1 MQNVDMNR
9 LATKQG
15 VDYLIEWVKDRY
27 LDVQVTQI
35 GRSLSGFFRGLHRKA
50 HQTVRDYLADFDRAH
65 ARLTEVGCVLPDVA
79 AAWVFV
85 DRMGLEEQAELN
97 LLASVGNQYSLKA
110 LQQAAIVH
118 DRGLRKPWEQQ
129 PRNPKKEWTPRKP
142 FTANLTGIDE
152 GEELGDEGGF
162 ELNDQ
167 EDCVSEEVAQDLYQA
182 FMTHESAKQRYREN
196 AKLRGIDPDSL
207 KQLASEKLKAAKA
220 KSFCAG
226 CKRRGHWHKDAICPL
241 NRGGSEATGGMAD
254 RDKAGA
260 TTAATT
266 ATTTKTQSGM
276 IVSSQFPCHVVH
288 VTWEIEGY
296 KNKDLL
302 AITDTACSR
311 SVAGAAWV
319 DTYLAEARRLG
330 CDPQFTSCREAFK
343 FGASKI
349 FVASYGIILG
359 FEMGGFKVALK
370 VAVVNGDVPLLVS
383 RSALGKMGMLLDVA
397 ENRASFK
404 ALAVEDLLLETTE
417 TGHPAFQIKPSP
429 LPKAFVQ
436 GPNWDSA
443 EIKIFSQAEQYMGPP
458 GVKGILHDD
467 GDATGDA
474 SSSSGSERYM
484 TSWMVSVHGDEV
496 GGDGVLPHEVPPGC
510 SQPFSYEPMF
520 YPKKIGPATRNMLLD
535 VNFNPVTFAA
545 WWATTNISNDFWIE
559 NEECLV
565 RVHVIP
571 RRSFFSPSHWRTQNT
586 PHKEKLLSV
595 LGAVRTINAV
605 SCKSHKEFPA
615 VHGLWSEVRDESSF
629 PVLWIGRSIF
639 RRKIPMLESSHSPHD
654 DGQENGPL
662 HVPRGDESQDVVGVQ
677 QGRTFG
683 RGQGQEPLGERSM
696 DDRRT
701 PVGDPRRS
709 SQSIPQRPS
718 ERDEGHGDDDHRPAQ
733 GPCYGTGLPHP
744 PVRHPRHDH
753 ADPEGPGGD
762 ELSVRSGLREVRR
775 EGLRGHASELQDVGL
790 ARSGEQRQPVGG
802 SRDVRELVA
811 RTATQVEQQGAGED
825 PGGPVRRG
833 DVRHDPLCGGR
844 ELNGILGCTPSRI
857 AGGADDAPAQGQDR
871 GLSSASTP
879 NTPYETFGRGTS
891 DAYRHK
897 DGAGDPTGG
906 QRGGSVPGGEA
917 GAAQGSA
924 RHPAGEVIENY
935 GEDTGDGVP
944 NHGVSYYIEDDYEE
958 TDTDDEGN
966 YDDYLDH
973 FGFDEAAVTYVTE
986 GERNGADINPGGSGD
1001 VVQRE
1006 TPRVRD
1012 RRGQVEVCE
1021 AKAKAKLEKKE
1032 YAFDDLLEIAK
1043 ILPLRRLRK
1052 GKALCRSGGYSFEY
1066 FLGGMYTH
1074 GNMKGLSRQS
1084 GEMPWVVK
1092 YMNSFMKA
1100 QGYGQWSSF
1109 VLFKNAA
1116 TNVHADSHNLAGTT
1130 IKTVSF
1136 GPFTGGE
1143 LWMSDFDRDPDIP
1156 GTVWRKDAAGNEIPG
1171 YLVDTRHQVYTFDGK
1186 AKHATQ
1192 PWIGERWVLSLY
1204 TTRGYQESTADLRDQ
1219 LRELRFPLRGLPLLP
1234 EVHGQAQG
1242 KFVRPVKSMRKSLWK
1257 KASRLAALT
1266 TWCAT
1271 AGLSCTAEAFPLTR
1285 GREAVALYEIGG
1297 VEKTLEVTG
1306 LDYLVAEPI
1315 DDLYNFTT
1323 TSVSETVQS
1332 TIRELTPAVVWVHG
1346 DKAMGYFDGIYDHLC
1361 EHVDKGRQL
1370 AVKAPPGDPCW
1381 ESPGLNRILRRYE
1394 GAWRCREQ
1402 EPDVIRVNDIFYYQD
1417 DAADAHAM
1425 SQFDTYVADHT
1436 ADRGG
1441 EDSEGTTAKIGAEAI
1456 SFEKGKNLAPEV
1468 KSSLRRLHQNLGHP
1482 SNTDLAR
1489 HLRLAGADPVVID
1502 ACKRLRCQ
1510 VCQRNKR
1517 GSTPKPA
1524 SLPTL
1529 LEFNQVVAVDAF
1541 YVYDCEG
1548 TKVELMMAID
1558 VGTGFALAGEL
1569 QGHSTLTMEATFC
1582 SL

>member
-1 MQNVDMNR
+1 
-9 LATKQG
+9 
-15 VDYLIEWVKDRY
+15 
-27 LDVQVTQI
+27 
-35 GRSLSGFFRGLHRKA
+35 
-50 HQTVRDYLADFDRAH
+50 
-65 ARLTEVGCVLPDVA
+65 
-79 AAWVFV
+79 
-85 DRMGLEEQAELN
+85 
-97 LLASVGNQYSLKA
+97 
-110 LQQAAIVH
+110 
-118 DRGLRKPWEQQ
+118 
-129 PRNPKKEWTPRKP
+129 
-142 FTANLTGIDE
+142 
-152 GEELGDEGGF
+152 
-162 ELNDQ
+162 
-167 EDCVSEEVAQDLYQA
+167 
-182 FMTHESAKQRYREN
+182 
-196 AKLRGIDPDSL
+196 
-207 KQLASEKLKAAKA
+207 
-220 KSFCAG
+220 
-226 CKRRGHWHKDAICPL
+226 
-241 NRGGSEATGGMAD
+241 
-254 RDKAGA
+254 
-260 TTAATT
+260 
-266 ATTTKTQSGM
+266 
-276 IVSSQFPCHVVH
+276 
-288 VTWEIEGY
+288 
-296 KNKDLL
+296 
-302 AITDTACSR
+302 
-311 SVAGAAWV
+311 
-319 DTYLAEARRLG
+319 
-330 CDPQFTSCREAFK
+330 
-343 FGASKI
+343 
-349 FVASYGIILG
+349 
-359 FEMGGFKVALK
+359 
-370 VAVVNGDVPLLVS
+370 
-383 RSALGKMGMLLDVA
+383 MLLDVA

-833 DVRHDPLCGGR
+833 DVRHDPLCGG
-844 ELNGILGCTPSRI
+844 LNGILGCTPSRI

-906 QRGGSVPGGEA
+906 RRGGSVPGGEA

-1001 VVQRE
+1001 GVQRE